1 MAAPYSAELGLG
13 SGFGNRTSWLTDTPA
28 RFLAVLVI
36 PVVVAGAVVAA
47 IKPPNPAT
55 LLTPSGT
62 GALVVTLGSAA
73 TQVSGYDFSTDSPV
87 EITLITAASSAS
99 ESLTT
104 STGAFRFAPAT
115 PPSPGDRIIAHDG
128 TSTAVIEIPALS
140 VIATSTSITGTA
152 TPGTTVMLSLDQPG
166 LGMVEALLNVPPSGT
181 WSWSPTIKVTESS
194 NIYVATEADGGS
206 TVEVNL
212 TGDEAMGGF
221 GLD

>member
-1 MAAPYSAELGLG
+1 MAAPYPAEFGIG

-28 RFLAVLVI
+28 RFLAVLVV

-55 LLTPSGT
+55 LLTPGGT
-62 GALVVTLGSAA
+62 GALVISLGSAA
-73 TQVSGYDFSTDSPV
+73 TQVNGYDFSTDSPV
-87 EITLITAASSAS
+87 EITLITATSSAS

-104 STGAFRFAPAT
+104 STGAFQFAPNTRPAA
-115 PPSPGDRIIAHDG
+115 GDRIIAHDG
-128 TSTAVIEIPALS
+128 TSTAVLEIPALTLL
-140 VIATSTSITGTA
+140 ATDTSITGTA

-194 NIYVATEADGGS
+194 NVYVATEADGGS

-212 TGDEAMGGF
+212 TGAEAMDGF
-221 GLD
+221 SLE